1 MANSAAGIFPSENNN
16 SSVSILYLLVMNISI
31 LYLLVMNISIL
42 YLLVMNI
49 SILSY
54 IIHYTVLKVILQSFF
69 LHLWFPTLQLHYSY
83 ITASWKHFSFLSN
96 NFIHPLKIIFEGK
109 YKTFCPVILNSF
121 RSFAN
126 KYFNKRSLK
135 FSVCF

>member
-1 MANSAAGIFPSENNN
+1 MANSAAGIIPSKNNY

-54 IIHYTVLKVILQSFF
+54 IIRYTVLKVILQSFF

-109 YKTFCPVILNSF
+109 YSETLNNEYIE
-121 RSFAN
+121 RI
-126 KYFNKRSLK
+126 Y
-135 FSVCF
+135 